1 LPLDFLEAKK
11 IATAITNTTATA
23 IEMTNEEF
31 WFID

>member
-1 LPLDFLEAKK
+1 LPLDFLEVKNMA
-11 IATAITNTTATA
+11 IAITRTTATA